1 MLGILD
7 SEILGSQLLWISND
21 FDLVIVDCLFF
32 ILDLI
37 SEKPGGE
44 LENFSSS
51 GLLDSSF

>member
-21 FDLVIVDCLFF
+21 FDLVIVDYLFF
-32 ILDLI
+32 ILVLI
-37 SEKPGGE
+37 SEKTSGE